1 MRMRYWVFVASLVLP
16 TLGGGATTWA
26 SPTTGGTRVDV
37 DVTIDKS
44 VPGTFIASGSLGTAR
59 SGGNPTAAKEIG
71 CSVDDFRM
79 VTCRAVLDKVQAQCV
94 VFDTDIGFTLM
105 LGTLKGDSYLEF
117 SATGS
122 DDPTVGW
129 TCDYILV
136 DNNSKYFPKM
146 P

>member
-1 MRMRYWVFVASLVLP
+1 MRTRYWVFVASLALP
-16 TLGGGATTWA
+16 TLGGGVTTWA
-26 SPTTGGTRVDV
+26 APPPGGTRADV
-37 DVTIDKS
+37 DVVIDKS

-59 SGGNPTAAKEIG
+59 GSNSTMAKEIG
-71 CSVDDFRM
+71 CSADDYRM
-79 VTCRAVLDKVQAQCV
+79 VTCTAVLNKVQAQCV
-94 VFDTDIGFTLM
+94 VQDTDIGFTLL
-105 LGTLKGDSYLEF
+105 LGTLKGDSFLEF

-136 DNNSKYFPKM
+136 DNNSKYLPKM